1 MTSLFYY
8 IKKNIVKL
16 LAYVAFS
23 LSILSCSSI
32 FGSTKRSLNKHLP
45 PDRIYLGFMSIEY
58 PIVVL
63 KDSIYYVTT
72 KFVLNNYEMIPF
84 PPEETM
90 GMYQVGIGVRILF
103 QNETDLNLVPGCSW
117 RQLGDLIE
125 RNAFVVMKS
134 ALVFEGKKDDYEIF
148 RFKYKPEKY
157 LIELVTDHIL
167 IPPKRLYTEK
177 VITGIEG
184 DTEWLSY
191 KSNFYRVLLV
201 PIYQNHC
208 LDQLEIDKTQS
219 HDLFFSEE

>member
-45 PDRIYLGFMSIEY
+45 PDRIYLGFMSIED

-125 RNAFVVMKS
+125 RNAFVVKS
-134 ALVFEGKKDDYEIF
+134 TARHNKLIAICVIGLVNVYFLF
-148 RFKYKPEKY
+148 RFEYQRF
-157 LIELVTDHIL
+157 LIDL
-167 IPPKRLYTEK
+167 
-177 VITGIEG
+177 
-184 DTEWLSY
+184 
-191 KSNFYRVLLV
+191 NF
-201 PIYQNHC
+201 I
-208 LDQLEIDKTQS
+208 KTY
-219 HDLFFSEE
+219 